1 MLKESLQKKPNVQ
14 LMDLSKLVPNAEN
27 PKKPLGKKYKKGL
40 EKSLSTFGFAGV
52 ILVSPNP
59 DGTYFIL
66 DGNTRYE
73 ELKSRG
79 ESKAPVMVLDN
90 VVTESDRK
98 KFVMAYDRHKKQYD
112 DNKVIC
118 DINALIAQGEDMDN
132 LEILSGISDLEKIL
146 NAAQKDDNGLVEE
159 VAEANESFILYG
171 SSSQIQ
177 NIKTLLKSIK
187 GKLKDIEK
195 VQKMLQ
201 EFELLDIT
209 NETFLSILL
218 NVCAHF
224 SGKPYKIAFPIISL
238 DQEKVIMNTLQEFAE
253 RNEITGDYAISR
265 ALEYMIVEK
274 ASEVKDNGKKSERAK
289 GVQKRTKKRT
299 TSNSNKRINK
309 KNIQSD
315 KNR

>member
-1 MLKESLQKKPNVQ
+1 LWEHQANQ
-14 LMDLSKLVPNAEN
+14 
-27 PKKPLGKKYKKGL
+27 
-40 EKSLSTFGFAGV
+40 
-52 ILVSPNP
+52 
-59 DGTYFIL
+59 
-66 DGNTRYE
+66 
-73 ELKSRG
+73 
-79 ESKAPVMVLDN
+79 
-90 VVTESDRK
+90 
-98 KFVMAYDRHKKQYD
+98 
-112 DNKVIC
+112 
-118 DINALIAQGEDMDN
+118 
-132 LEILSGISDLEKIL
+132 SGISDLEKIL
-146 NAAQKDDNGLVEE
+146 NAAQKDDDGLVEE

-253 RNEITGDYAISR
+253 KNEITGDYAISR

-274 ASEVKDNGKKSERAK
+274 ASEVKDDGKKSERPK

-299 TSNSNKRINK
+299 ASNSNKRINK